1 MKKKKPFNCVTCAAS
16 FGLMQNLKRIHRG
29 NKPFKCKLC
38 NIALTGKN
46 DLSRHISSVH
56 EGKIPFKCD
65 ICDAKFSY
73 KGNLIRHKSSV
84 YERKKR
90 S

>member
-1 MKKKKPFNCVTCAAS
+1 MKNKKAFKCVTCAAS
-16 FGLMQNLKRIHRG
+16 FGLMQNLKRHIYLVHRG
-29 NKPFKCKLC
+29 NKPFKYKLG
-38 NIALTGKN
+38 NIALTGKT
-46 DLSRHISSVH
+46 DLNRHIFSVH

-73 KGNLIRHKSSV
+73 KGKSSV